1 MLTEITPVILTFNEA
16 ANIGRT
22 LSQLVWARR
31 VVVVD
36 SGSTDTTRDICAS
49 YPNVVFFVRAFT
61 THAEQWNWAL
71 ERTQIDSPWVL
82 ALDADYFVTN
92 DFAAE
97 LRNINPQQPEVDGY
111 RASFRYCIF
120 GKPLR
125 ASLYPEVT
133 VLFRRDKARYVQD
146 GHTQRLAIAGPVSR
160 LNSRLLHDDRKPLS
174 SWLLAQDRYATLECA
189 HLYATSWRQLSV
201 QDKLRRMI
209 VITPILVPVYCLF
222 VRGLIFSGLPG
233 WLYACQRCIAECIL
247 SIKLVEQK
255 FTRLH

>member
-1 MLTEITPVILTFNEA
+1 VLSDITPVVLTLNEA

-22 LSQLVWARR
+22 LAQLAWARR

-36 SGSTDTTRDICAS
+36 SGSTDATRDICTS

-71 ERTQIDSPWVL
+71 EHTDINSPWVL
-82 ALDADYFVTN
+82 ALDADYCVTD

-97 LRNINPQQPEVDGY
+97 LREINLRNPEVAGY

-125 ASLYPEVT
+125 ASLYPDVT

-146 GHTQRLAIAGPVSR
+146 GHTQRLALTGQTSP
-160 LNSRLLHDDRKPLS
+160 LKSRLLHDDRKPLS
-174 SWLLAQDRYATLECA
+174 SWLLAQDRYAALECA
-189 HLYATSWRQLSV
+189 HLYATSWKELSM

-209 VITPILVPVYCLF
+209 VITPFLVPVYCLF
-222 VRGLIFSGLPG
+222 FRGLAFDGLPG

>member
-22 LSQLVWARR
+22 LAQLGWARR

-36 SGSTDTTRDICAS
+36 SGSTDTTRDICTS
-49 YPNVVFFVRAFT
+49 YPNVVFFFREFT

-71 ERTQIDSPWVL
+71 EHTDIDTPWVL
-82 ALDADYFVTN
+82 ALDADYLVTD

-97 LRNINPQQPEVDGY
+97 LGEINLHNPAVTGY

-125 ASLYPEVT
+125 ASLYPDVT

-146 GHTQRLAIAGPVSR
+146 GHTQRLALTGPTSR

-189 HLYATSWRQLSV
+189 HLCSTSWKQLSL

-209 VITPILVPVYCLF
+209 VITPFLVPVYCLF
-222 VRGLIFSGLPG
+222 VRGLAFDGLPG
-233 WLYACQRCIAECIL
+233 WLYAFQRCIAECIL

>member
-1 MLTEITPVILTFNEA
+1 MLNDITPVILTLNEA

-22 LSQLVWARR
+22 LSRLAWARR

-49 YPNVVFFVRAFT
+49 YPNVVFFFRAFT

-71 ERTQIDSPWVL
+71 EHTQIDGPWVL
-82 ALDADYFVTN
+82 ALDADYLVTD

-97 LRNINPQQPEVDGY
+97 LRNINLHHPEVAGY

-125 ASLYPEVT
+125 ASLYPKVT

-146 GHTQRLAIAGPVSR
+146 GHTQRLAIAGPVCR
-160 LNSRLLHDDRKPLS
+160 LNSRLSHDDRKPLS

-189 HLYATSWRQLSV
+189 HLYATSWRQLSL
-201 QDKLRRMI
+201 QDKLRHMI
-209 VITPILVPVYCLF
+209 VITPFLVPVYCLF
-222 VRGLIFSGLPG
+222 VRGLAFSGLPG
-233 WLYACQRCIAECIL
+233 WHYTFQRCIAECIL
-247 SIKLVEQK
+247 SIKLVEQRI
-255 FTRLH
+255 TRLH

>member
-1 MLTEITPVILTFNEA
+1 MLTDITPVILTLNEA

-22 LSQLVWARR
+22 LSQLAWAPR

-36 SGSTDTTRDICAS
+36 SGSVDTTCDICAS
-49 YPNVVFFVRAFT
+49 FPNVAFFFRSFT

-71 ERTQIDSPWVL
+71 EQTAIDSPWVL
-82 ALDADYFVTN
+82 ALDADYLVTD

-97 LRNINPQQPEVDGY
+97 LRGINLHDPEVAGY
-111 RASFRYCIF
+111 RSSFRYCIF

-125 ASLYPEVT
+125 ASLYPDVT

-146 GHTQRLAIAGPVSR
+146 GHTQRLALAGPVAR
-160 LNSRLLHDDRKPLS
+160 LSAHLLHDDRKPLL

-189 HLYATSWRQLSV
+189 HLYATSWKQLSL

-209 VITPILVPVYCLF
+209 VITPFLVPVYCLF
-222 VRGLIFSGLPG
+222 IRGLAFSGLPG
-233 WLYACQRCIAECIL
+233 WHYTFQRCIAECIL
-247 SIKLVEQK
+247 SIKLVEQRI
-255 FTRLH
+255 TRLH